1 MLTTLLE
8 PDLRLTVCGLTE
20 LEGHRAGRATHV
32 LSILDPDY
40 PEPEAFATYDPHHRL
55 TLRFHDI
62 IGRWPGYEAPER
74 EHVEALVAF
83 GTELDEAGPALRHL
97 LVHCHAGISRS
108 TAALATLLA
117 RHTAL
122 GDEAGIFA
130 RIREIRPI
138 AWPNSRMIGFADDIL
153 GRGGRLNAALR
164 DHYRLQAPERPEFMA
179 ELRRNGR
186 GAEIPED

>member
-1 MLTTLLE
+1 MS
-8 PDLRLTVCGLTE
+8 R
-20 LEGHRAGRATHV
+20 RWW
-32 LSILDPDY
+32 LSARSWTRP
-40 PEPEAFATYDPHHRL
+40 A
-55 TLRFHDI
+55 
-62 IGRWPGYEAPER
+62 
-74 EHVEALVAF
+74 
-83 GTELDEAGPALRHL
+83 PALRHL

-117 RHTAL
+117 RHTPL

-186 GAEIPED
+186 GAEIPGRLAGPMCPQ